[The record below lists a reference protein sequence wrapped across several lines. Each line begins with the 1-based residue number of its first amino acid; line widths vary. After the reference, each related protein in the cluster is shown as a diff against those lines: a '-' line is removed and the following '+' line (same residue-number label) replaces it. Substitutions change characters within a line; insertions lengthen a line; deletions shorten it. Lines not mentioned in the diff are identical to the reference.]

1 MTVSSKRSFQL
12 SRAWTKQDAH
22 KTNAG
27 ILSKRSG
34 SSKAIS
40 YYLYD
45 AGSQTGFKVSDT
57 GTNSVVSASLVTP
70 AADGTSLAVATANKF
85 TGATSGQN
93 VTFTLVSHGGQA
105 GTRAQTTTLTV
116 RLVS

>member
-1 MTVSSKRSFQL
+1 MHTLDLTST
-12 SRAWTKQDAH
+12 A
-22 KTNAG
+22 
-27 ILSKRSG
+27 
-34 SSKAIS
+34 
-40 YYLYD
+40 
-45 AGSQTGFKVSDT
+45 
-57 GTNSVVSASLVTP
+57 TP
-70 AADGTSLAVATANKF
+70 AADGTSLAVATSNKF

>member
-1 MTVSSKRSFQL
+1 MDSLTDDDNPDNVLGMGNDCRIDGANLYLIEGDRLTV
-12 SRAWTKQDAH
+12 DYVD
-22 KTNAG
+22 G
-27 ILSKRSG
+27 E
-34 SSKAIS
+34 
-40 YYLYD
+40 
-45 AGSQTGFKVSDT
+45 
-57 GTNSVVSASLVTP
+57 SATHTLDLTSAATP

-105 GTRAQTTTLTV
+105 GTRAQTNTLTV